1 MMKTDKTNESLS
13 LDGSR
18 KYKQIIEIMIEKI
31 VSGQWMADFVI
42 PSERELA
49 ETFGVN
55 RITVR
60 KAIAHLKQ
68 RGYLHSAAKQGTYV
82 LPPRSHDSHLL
93 YSFSDDIKRNGG
105 KPGQMVLEFNHVP
118 VSELIRT
125 NLQIPLSTQSIL
137 KIKRI
142 RFSDTTP
149 MGIQTSYVKL
159 KPGQEITQQELE
171 KVGSLYDL
179 LEQKYG
185 IEMVEAYESIGARL
199 PSASERQHLE
209 IAADEV
215 VLTSSRITYSSER
228 VPVEHVEMVYP
239 TSRYVYQIKVSKDTF
254 EY

>member
-1 MMKTDKTNESLS
+1 MKNEKQTENLS
-13 LDGSR
+13 ADGQS
-18 KYKQIIEIMIEKI
+18 KYKQIIDIMIEKI
-31 VSGQWMADFVI
+31 VSGQWAAEYVI

-49 ETFGVN
+49 EVFGVN

-68 RGYLHSAAKQGTYV
+68 RGYLHSAAKQGNYV

-105 KPGQMVLEFNHVP
+105 CPGQAVLEFGHVP
-118 VSELIRT
+118 VSEVIRT
-125 NLQIPLSTQSIL
+125 NLQMPLSTQTVL

-149 MGIQTSYVKL
+149 MGIQTSYLKL
-159 KPGQEITQQELE
+159 KPGQEIEQKELE
-171 KVGSLYDL
+171 ERGSLYHL
-179 LEQKYG
+179 LEEKYG

-199 PSASERQHLE
+199 PSVAERQHLE
-209 IAADEV
+209 IGSNEV
-215 VLTSSRITYSSER
+215 VLTSSRITYASDRKPIEY
-228 VPVEHVEMVYP
+228 VEMIYP
-239 TSRYVYQIKVSKDTF
+239 TSRYVYQLKVSKDTF

>member
-1 MMKTDKTNESLS
+1 MKNEKLS
-13 LDGSR
+13 ENLNLEGQS
-18 KYKQIIEIMIEKI
+18 KYKQIIDIMIEKI
-31 VSGQWMADFVI
+31 VSGQWAAEFVI

-49 ETFGVN
+49 EGFGVN

-68 RGYLHSAAKQGTYV
+68 RGYLHSAAKQGNYV

-105 KPGQMVLEFNHVP
+105 KPGQTVLEFSYVP
-118 VSELIRT
+118 VSEVTRT
-125 NLQIPLSTQSIL
+125 NLQMPLTMQTVL

-149 MGIQTSYVKL
+149 MGIQTSYLKL
-159 KPGQEITQQELE
+159 KPEQKIDRQELE
-171 KVGSLYDL
+171 DRGSLYHL
-179 LEQKYG
+179 LEEKYG

-199 PSASERQHLE
+199 PSAAERQHLE
-209 IAADEV
+209 IGSDEV
-215 VLTSSRITYSSER
+215 VLTTSRITYASDRKPIEY
-228 VPVEHVEMVYP
+228 VETIYP
-239 TSRYVYQIKVSKDTF
+239 TSRYVYQLKVSKDTF